1 MKTKVSGKNIEIT
14 EALRNAVQTKM
25 EKIGKYFQTDTE
37 AQATLSVEK
46 NRQIVEVTIPI
57 NGSLL
62 RAEEE
67 TYDMYES
74 IDRVVDKL
82 NKQIQKY
89 KTRLQKRYK
98 SHDTIRFEYIPNIKK
113 EDEEEIKIV
122 RTKRFPVKPMA
133 AEEAVLQM
141 ELIGH
146 SFFVFTNANTSEV
159 NVVYKRKDGNYGLI
173 EPTV

>member
-25 EKIGKYFQTDTE
+25 EKVGKYFQTDTE

-89 KTRLQKRYK
+89 KTRLQRRYK
-98 SHDTIRFEYIPNIKK
+98 GHDTIRFEYIPNIK